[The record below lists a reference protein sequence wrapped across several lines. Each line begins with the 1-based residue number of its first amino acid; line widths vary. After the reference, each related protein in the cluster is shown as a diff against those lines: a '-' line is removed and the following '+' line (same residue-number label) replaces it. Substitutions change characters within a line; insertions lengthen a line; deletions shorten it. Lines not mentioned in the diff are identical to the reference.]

1 MKAQQAL
8 EPKTIEKPIFVEA
21 EKLINRMEEMTRNV
35 AHRAY
40 EFFEERGRQF
50 GMELEDWFRA
60 ESEFMRYVPATLK
73 EDDEQFTIQ
82 AEVPGFEASEIK
94 ISVEPR
100 RLILEGN
107 SEQSTEETTETSG
120 KIVFS
125 ERRTNQFCRSFN
137 LPAEVEP
144 AKAVANL
151 KNGVLEIALPK
162 LPVRQPVGIEIKTIG

>member
-8 EPKTIEKPIFVEA
+8 EPKTTEKPIFVEA
-21 EKLINRMEEMTRNV
+21 EKLINRMEEVTRNV

-40 EFFEERGRQF
+40 EYFEARGRQW

-60 ESEFMRYVPATLK
+60 ESEFMRYVPAALK
-73 EDDEQFTIQ
+73 EDETQFTIQ
-82 AEVPGFEASEIK
+82 AEVPGFKASEIK

-107 SEQSTEETTETSG
+107 LEQSSEETSE
-120 KIVFS
+120 KVVFT

-144 AKAVANL
+144 DKAVANL
-151 KNGVLEIALPK
+151 KDGLLEIALPK
-162 LPVRQPVGIEIKTIG
+162 LPVRQPVGVEIKTAD

>member
-1 MKAQQAL
+1 MKPQQAL
-8 EPKTIEKPIFVEA
+8 EPKTTEKPIFVEA

-40 EFFEERGRQF
+40 EFFEARGRQW

-60 ESEFMRYVPATLK
+60 EAEFMRYVPATLK
-73 EDDEQFTIQ
+73 EDETQFTVQ
-82 AEVPGFEASEIK
+82 AEVPGFKASEIK

-107 SEQSTEETTETSG
+107 LEQSSEETSE
-120 KIVFS
+120 KVVFS
-125 ERRTNQFCRSFN
+125 ERRTTQFCRSFN

-144 AKAVANL
+144 DKAVANL
-151 KNGVLEIALPK
+151 KDGLLEITLPK
-162 LPVRQPVGIEIKTIG
+162 LPVRQPVGIEIKTAG

>member
-8 EPKTIEKPIFVEA
+8 EPKTTEKPIFVEA
-21 EKLINRMEEMTRNV
+21 EKLINRMEELTRNV

-40 EFFEERGRQF
+40 EYFEARGRQF
-50 GMELEDWFRA
+50 GKELEDWFRA

-73 EDDEQFTIQ
+73 EDETQFTIQ
-82 AEVPGFEASEIK
+82 AEVPGFKASEIK

-100 RLILEGN
+100 RIILEGN
-107 SEQSTEETTETSG
+107 LEQSSEEKSE
-120 KIVFS
+120 KVVFS

-144 AKAVANL
+144 DKAVANL
-151 KNGVLEIALPK
+151 KDGVLEIALPK
-162 LPVRQPVGIEIKTIG
+162 LPVRQPVGIEIKTAG

>member
-8 EPKTIEKPIFVEA
+8 EPKTTEKPIFVEA

-40 EFFEERGRQF
+40 EYFEARGRQF
-50 GMELEDWFRA
+50 GKELEDWFRA

-73 EDDEQFTIQ
+73 EDETKFTIQ
-82 AEVPGFEASEIK
+82 AEVPGFKASEIK

-107 SEQSTEETTETSG
+107 LEQSSEETSG

-125 ERRTNQFCRSFN
+125 ERRTNQFCRCFN

-144 AKAVANL
+144 DKAVANL
-151 KNGVLEIALPK
+151 KDGLLEIALPK
-162 LPVRQPVGIEIKTIG
+162 LPVRQPVGVEINTAG